1 MSRTGTLSF
10 SLALSRLLDGPVHHG
25 GSAVFLREEGTALPY
40 SHLYPILT
48 STTEHI
54 RTWSSILRLP
64 LYPSSPQKC
73 HIKNTLS
80 HLLAGH
86 VAVTDGPGSF
96 FTAELLELYP
106 NAKVICTTRD
116 QDGWWAS
123 MEPVIRNAQMGILKF
138 AFWWLPTLR
147 WFGEY
152 AAACERGRVRE
163 LHCGEGEKSY
173 TRGQLFPRAPP
184 FFNNF
189 LSVCSS

>member
-25 GSAVFLREEGTALPY
+25 GSAVFLREEGTALPFVSLPH
-40 SHLYPILT
+40 SHLYLILT

-64 LYPSSPQKC
+64 LYPSTAQKF

-106 NAKVICTTRD
+106 NAKVICTIRD
-116 QDGWWAS
+116 QDDWWAS
-123 MEPVIRNAQMGILKF
+123 MEPVMRNAHID
-138 AFWWLPTLR
+138 R
-147 WFGEY
+147 
-152 AAACERGRVRE
+152 
-163 LHCGEGEKSY
+163 KS
-173 TRGQLFPRAPP
+173 
-184 FFNNF
+184 
-189 LSVCSS
+189 VV